1 MPWERQ
7 EEVVGA
13 PWSIWTEPGETRR
26 TWAVG
31 DTEWER
37 AKTVSTGRREV
48 CSASTAGSL
57 RSKRLSVT
65 LAGSTGLSSLHQVKE
80 LPQLLETQRLHLHSV
95 RVKQHW
101 MRTYCVFSIRGQGWG
116 CPCPPSAQDLGTSQS
131 PQWLRLHPSTTGGEG
146 SIPGPETRMP
156 RGMAKK

>member
-37 AKTVSTGRREV
+37 AKTASTGRREV

-101 MRTYCVFSIRGQGWG
+101 MRNYG
-116 CPCPPSAQDLGTSQS
+116 D
-131 PQWLRLHPSTTGGEG
+131 RLLFPHIFLQKWVVNYNSTGKVCQFYYWTGGQPTTKNIRLQFIG
-146 SIPGPETRMP
+146 KGLLPSQMIH
-156 RGMAKK
+156 